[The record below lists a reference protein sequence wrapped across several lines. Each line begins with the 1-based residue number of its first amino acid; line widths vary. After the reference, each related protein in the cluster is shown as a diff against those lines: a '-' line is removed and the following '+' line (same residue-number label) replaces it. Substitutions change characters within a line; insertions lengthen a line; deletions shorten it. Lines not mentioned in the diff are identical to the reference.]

1 MGKRTPAT
9 APKRV
14 ARNTKSTKDLY
25 DLLIDLGVSEYNA
38 KLITE
43 YIKGAPIKGLPIE
56 PVKKVKRKN
65 SKKLEIYNDTR
76 YRHYDIAFSE
86 VINKSFEPSYTLPLY
101 IVSDKDKKLRC
112 LLFIV
117 IDIRCVLPE
126 VIAQKLKSIYGWDVQ
141 PEFFVGVIKEVV
153 TQSID
158 RWVETLGY

>member
-56 PVKKVKRKN
+56 PIKGKK
-65 SKKLEIYNDTR
+65 KK
-76 YRHYDIAFSE
+76 
-86 VINKSFEPSYTLPLY
+86 
-101 IVSDKDKKLRC
+101 
-112 LLFIV
+112 
-117 IDIRCVLPE
+117 
-126 VIAQKLKSIYGWDVQ
+126 
-141 PEFFVGVIKEVV
+141 
-153 TQSID
+153 
-158 RWVETLGY
+158 